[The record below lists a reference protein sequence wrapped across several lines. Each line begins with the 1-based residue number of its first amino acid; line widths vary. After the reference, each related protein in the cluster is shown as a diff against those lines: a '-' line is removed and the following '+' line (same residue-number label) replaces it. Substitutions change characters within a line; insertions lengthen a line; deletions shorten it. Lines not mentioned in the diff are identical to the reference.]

1 MVDSQAPAHSLAL
14 AWASLGRRIA
24 AASGALAAL
33 VALLQDVNLWMA
45 SLRGAATCLAVL
57 VLVRLARAALEWS
70 GREDAGGRDEAPERK
85 EART

>member
-14 AWASLGRRIA
+14 AWVSLGRRIA

-45 SLRGAATCLAVL
+45 SLRGGATCLAVL

-70 GREDAGGRDEAPERK
+70 GREDASGRDEAAERK